1 MSKKVET
8 VCYCDKCENRV
19 DEQHVALSVSAKA
32 PPFVASFKATA
43 ILHVFEK
50 EYEGGLLCKDCLADA
65 LGFDGWDTL
74 KRGVILVKED
84 DERRNRRTDL

>member
-8 VCYCDKCENRV
+8 VCYCDQCKKRV
-19 DEQHVALSVSAKA
+19 DEDGVALSVSAKA
-32 PPFVASFKATA
+32 PPFVANFKATA

-50 EYEGGLLCKDCLADA
+50 EYEGGLLCKDCLANA
-65 LGFDGWDTL
+65 LGFDNWEDL
-74 KRGVILVKED
+74 KKGVKLVKED